1 MLESLQAALDALDDA
16 DNTQNTAII
25 DAIEATK
32 IRDKAYAELTDW
44 LQQFRKVATAALS
57 Y

>member
-1 MLESLQAALDALDDA
+1 MYA
-16 DNTQNTAII
+16 DNTQNAAII

-44 LQQFRKVATAALS
+44 LQQFRKVATTALRHDPEKLKILEV
-57 Y
+57 